1 MFLPPQKSRI
11 SSWHVKRDGTLALL
25 CCNVALAS
33 GVESVEIPW
42 THVQCCCSLTISIG
56 MSWKGNYPALTCAQG
71 LLASVSMR
79 FPCLY
84 CCGNGLGQRVRE
96 RNTYLQYLNVCLSGS
111 ATESSIQKSIST
123 LAAPCFLIINVLV
136 RARHNAAAKGSL

>member
-1 MFLPPQKSRI
+1 MLLFIDHKYRYVLEGELPGVNLHTGSSRF
-11 SSWHVKRDGTLALL
+11 RFY
-25 CCNVALAS
+25 
-33 GVESVEIPW
+33 E
-42 THVQCCCSLTISIG
+42 
-56 MSWKGNYPALTCAQG
+56 
-71 LLASVSMR
+71 VSMPLLLR
-79 FPCLY
+79 KW
-84 CCGNGLGQRVRE
+84 LGQRVRE